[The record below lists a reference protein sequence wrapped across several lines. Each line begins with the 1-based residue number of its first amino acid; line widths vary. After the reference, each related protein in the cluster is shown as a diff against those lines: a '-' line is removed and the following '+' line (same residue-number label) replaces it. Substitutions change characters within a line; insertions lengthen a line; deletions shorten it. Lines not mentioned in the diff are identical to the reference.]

1 VVTTLLELFQVLAS
15 FQPARRSLAGAP
27 WEEYVDW
34 SIGQGLA
41 PLAAYNLEFRMGG
54 ADAPEWARERLLSI
68 YQGSINDTVMKLV
81 SFKRALDSLAGARVV
96 LLGGAAFTEVLYP
109 HVGFRPLLGL
119 ELLTPTD
126 SVDAVL
132 ERLRESDFRLQPN
145 DGDVRVLSD
154 GRTEIR
160 VHSHLLSTAR
170 QAEDDALLAR
180 ALPIP
185 VYGPSMFRLDLEDAI
200 LSLSL
205 EQARAGYDVP
215 MLSFV
220 DLREL
225 LSGAPSVSGPYSR
238 PPDFGL
244 LKARAAAWKSERAL
258 FASASIVQRL
268 FPEAAAAAEKAKP
281 PLRSAS
287 RDLLDRLIISP
298 VSQLGRTRVTRGAD
312 RLRRLLTGGGW
323 SN

>member
-1 VVTTLLELFQVLAS
+1 MATTLLELFQVLAS
-15 FQPARRSLAGAP
+15 FHPARRSLAGAP
-27 WEEYVDW
+27 WDRYVDW
-34 SIGQGLA
+34 SIAQGLA

-54 ADAPEWARERLLSI
+54 ADAPDWARERLLSI

-81 SFKRALDSLAGARVV
+81 TFKRALDSLAGARVV
-96 LLGGAAFTEVLYP
+96 LLGGAAFTEALYP
-109 HVGFRPLLGL
+109 HVGFRPLLGI
-119 ELLTPTD
+119 ELLTPT
-126 SVDAVL
+126 VHIERVL
-132 ERLRESDFRLQPN
+132 ALLRESEFRSLP
-145 DGDVRVLSD
+145 DDADVRVLSD

-160 VHSHLLSTAR
+160 VHSHLLAAGR
-170 QAEDDALLAR
+170 REEDDALLAR

-185 VYGPSMFRLDLEDAI
+185 VYGPSMFRLGLEDAI
-200 LSLSL
+200 LGLSL

-238 PPDFGL
+238 PPDFEL
-244 LKARAAAWKSERAL
+244 LKERAAAWKCERAL
-258 FASASIVQRL
+258 FASVSIAGRL
-268 FPEAAAAAEKAKP
+268 FPEAAAAAEKAEP
-281 PLRSAS
+281 LLRSAS

-312 RLRRLLTGGGW
+312 RLRRLLVAGSWPT
-323 SN
+323 